1 MPVYVSS
8 FAVWL
13 ATGVWHGANW
23 NFIVWGL
30 CNFAVLMVSEELE
43 PLYARFHQRFA
54 VGERRWYSCFRV
66 GRTFL
71 LVCVLN
77 LFDCYPTLT
86 QTFGA
91 FASVFTAGNWNVL
104 WDGSLLNIGLSALD
118 YGILAVG
125 TAVMLGVSLV
135 QRSGGVREK
144 IAEKPYPLRF
154 ALWYGLFLAALL
166 AGAYGVGYDA
176 SQFIYNQF

>member
-1 MPVYVSS
+1 M
-8 FAVWL
+8 
-13 ATGVWHGANW
+13 
-23 NFIVWGL
+23 
-30 CNFAVLMVSEELE
+30 
-43 PLYARFHQRFA
+43 
-54 VGERRWYSCFRV
+54 
-66 GRTFL
+66 

-135 QRSGGVREK
+135 QRSGGVRE
-144 IAEKPYPLRF
+144 
-154 ALWYGLFLAALL
+154 
-166 AGAYGVGYDA
+166 
-176 SQFIYNQF
+176 